1 MTRRSRLLPVRA
13 RAARARL
20 AGPWTHSWQAPAIG
34 PPGEWRLE
42 NLWLESTQP

>member
-20 AGPWTHSWQAPAIG
+20 AGPWTHSWQASGIG
-34 PPGEWRLE
+34 PPGKWRLE